1 MGCKRSSARNDAT
14 TASAKARMIASTNAA
29 RNLSQNPA
37 NFADVSTP
45 GNATA
50 DVAPLTEYPAIGSLH
65 APQNAAPAG
74 AFAPQ

>member
-1 MGCKRSSARNDAT
+1 
-14 TASAKARMIASTNAA
+14 MIASTNAA

-37 NFADVSTP
+37 NFAGASTP
-45 GNATA
+45 ARAAAGDIA
-50 DVAPLTEYPAIGSLH
+50 LTENPAIGNLH